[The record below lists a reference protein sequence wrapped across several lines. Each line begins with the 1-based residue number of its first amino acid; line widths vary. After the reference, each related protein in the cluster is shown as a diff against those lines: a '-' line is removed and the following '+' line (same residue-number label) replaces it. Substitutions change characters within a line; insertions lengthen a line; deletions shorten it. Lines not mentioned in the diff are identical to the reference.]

1 MATVDNNKGK
11 KKQNDADE
19 EVVFEDTAEV
29 GKGALEKAKKALKA
43 CEKERKEYLD
53 GWKRAKADALNEK
66 KRQKDFLER
75 ERDAA
80 LAKCVLTMLPV
91 YDSIRAA
98 LTQSSDTD
106 EKTAEIGVEQV
117 HTQCLR
123 SFADLG
129 VTMIDAIGEP
139 FDPLRHQS
147 VGEQAVT
154 DKKDD
159 NTVVTV
165 MRVGASI
172 GDTVIRP
179 AMVSVGTHQGDVEKS
194 G

>member
-1 MATVDNNKGK
+1 MVTNKK
-11 KKQNDADE
+11 NNDAVDAGTADE
-19 EVVFEDTAEV
+19 DVVFEDAADA
-29 GKGALEKAKKALKA
+29 GRSALEKAKKALKV

-75 ERDAA
+75 ERGVV
-80 LAKCVLTMLPV
+80 LAKCALTMLPV

-98 LTQSSDTD
+98 LGQSDGAT
-106 EKTAEIGVEQV
+106 KTGDSGIDIL

-129 VTMIDAIGEP
+129 IAIIAAVGES

-147 VGEQAVT
+147 VGEREVSN
-154 DKKDD
+154 KKDD
-159 NTVVTV
+159 NTVVEV
-165 MRVGASI
+165 MRVGAVI
-172 GDTVIRP
+172 GDVVIRP
-179 AMVSVGTHQGDVEKS
+179 AMVCVGIYQKGVEKS